1 MSPPSTLI
9 LTMQATTD
17 AAAFRGTLGV
27 LGGMGP
33 LSSAEFV
40 RTIYE
45 HARGAREQEDP
56 AVLLYSD
63 PSFPDRTEAFLAGAE
78 ERVAVPLEAA
88 LRRLVQMGAARL
100 VVCCMTAHHVFPR
113 LPQELRARLVSLVD
127 VTIGELERT
136 PGRHL
141 LVCSSGSRALRIFER
156 HPAWPRV
163 ADRVL
168 LPDPD
173 EQTALHRDIIYRA
186 KRNVD
191 ARELLP
197 VLASALERHGV
208 TSFVAG
214 CSEVHLLAKR
224 FLALPEGAG
233 YSCVDPFD
241 LLARRVAHA
250 GAGAA
255 APLAPV

>member
-1 MSPPSTLI
+1 MMHTGNESGGR
-9 LTMQATTD
+9 A
-17 AAAFRGTLGV
+17 LGV

-45 HARGAREQEDP
+45 HVRGEREQDDP

-63 PSFPDRTEAFLAGAE
+63 PSFPDRTEAFLAGEE
-78 ERVAVPLEAA
+78 ERVSVPLEAA
-88 LRRLVQMGAARL
+88 LRRLLALGADRL
-100 VVCCMTAHHVFPR
+100 VVCCMTVHHVFPR
-113 LPQELRARLVSLVD
+113 LPADLRARLVSMVD
-127 VTIGELERT
+127 VTVEAVERT

-141 LVCSSGSRALRIFER
+141 LVCSTGARTLQIFQA

-163 ADRVL
+163 AGRVV

-173 EQTALHRDIIYRA
+173 EQTALHRDMIYRA

-191 ARELLP
+191 PHELLP
-197 VLASALERHGV
+197 VLVSVLERRGLR
-208 TSFVAG
+208 SFVAG

-224 FLALPEGAG
+224 FLASPAGAG
-233 YSCVDPFD
+233 YACVDPFD
-241 LLARRVAHA
+241 LLARRVAA
-250 GAGAA
+250 QACADV
-255 APLAPV
+255 PLATA

>member
-1 MSPPSTLI
+1 
-9 LTMQATTD
+9 MQATTD
-17 AAAFRGTLGV
+17 AVAIRGALGV

-45 HARGAREQEDP
+45 RARGEREQEDP
-56 AVLLYSD
+56 VVLLYSD
-63 PSFPDRTEAFLAGAE
+63 PSFPDRTEAFLSGAE

-88 LRRLVQMGAARL
+88 LRRLVEMGADRL
-100 VVCCMTAHHVFPR
+100 VVCCVTAHHVFPR
-113 LPQELRARLVSLVD
+113 LPAELRARLVSMVD
-127 VTIGELERT
+127 LTLEAVERV

-141 LVCSSGSRALRIFER
+141 LVCSTGSRALRVFER

-168 LPDPD
+168 LPDAG
-173 EQTALHRDIIYRA
+173 EQAALHRDMIYRA

-197 VLASALERHGV
+197 VLASTLERHGV
-208 TSFVAG
+208 TSFIAG

-224 FLALPEGAG
+224 FRTLPEGAR

-250 GAGAA
+250 GAAV
-255 APLAPV
+255 PLVPA

>member
-1 MSPPSTLI
+1 MRI
-9 LTMQATTD
+9 MQAAVTKD
-17 AAAFRGTLGV
+17 AGPARALGV

-45 HARGAREQEDP
+45 HVGGTREQDDP

-63 PSFPDRTEAFLAGAE
+63 PSFPDRTEAFLAGEE
-78 ERVAVPLEAA
+78 ERIAGLLEDA
-88 LRRLVQMGAARL
+88 LRRLLRMGADRL
-100 VVCCMTAHHVFPR
+100 VVCCMTAHHVFPLLSPR
-113 LPQELRARLVSLVD
+113 VRRRLVSLVD
-127 VTIGELERT
+127 LALEAVERT

-141 LVCSSGSRALRIFER
+141 LVCSNGARTLGIFER

-163 ADRVL
+163 AGRVV

-173 EQTALHRDIIYRA
+173 EQAALHRDMIYRA

-191 ARELLP
+191 PHEVLP
-197 VLASALERHGV
+197 VLAAALERHQV

-224 FLALPEGAG
+224 FPASPRGAG
-233 YSCVDPFD
+233 YACVDPFD
-241 LLARRVAHA
+241 LLARRVAH
-250 GAGAA
+250 GAPRADAA
-255 APLAPV
+255 ASLALA

>member
-1 MSPPSTLI
+1 MH
-9 LTMQATTD
+9 
-17 AAAFRGTLGV
+17 AAVGV

-45 HARGAREQEDP
+45 HASGAREQEAP

-63 PSFPDRTEAFLAGAE
+63 PSFPDRTDAFHAGRE
-78 ERVAVPLEAA
+78 ERVSVPLEAA
-88 LRRLVQMGAARL
+88 LRRLLEMGADRL

-113 LPQELRARLVSLVD
+113 LSPDVRARLVSLVD
-127 VTIGELERT
+127 VAVEALERT

-141 LVCSSGSRALRIFER
+141 LVCSNGTRAGRIFER
-156 HPAWPRV
+156 HPAWARV
-163 ADRVL
+163 AARVAM
-168 LPDPD
+168 PGPE
-173 EQTALHRDIIYRA
+173 EQAALHHDMIYRA

-191 ARELLP
+191 AAELLP
-197 VLASALERHGV
+197 VLASVLERHGV

-224 FLALPEGAG
+224 FLALPQGAG

-241 LLARRVAHA
+241 LFARRVAS
-250 GAGAA
+250 GTPRAA
-255 APLAPV
+255 APVSA